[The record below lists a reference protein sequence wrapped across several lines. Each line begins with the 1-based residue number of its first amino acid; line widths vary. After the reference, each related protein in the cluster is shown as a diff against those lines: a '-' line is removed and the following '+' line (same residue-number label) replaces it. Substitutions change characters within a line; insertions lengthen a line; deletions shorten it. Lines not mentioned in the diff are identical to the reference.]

1 MSKEFTKNLGALN
14 GSVKNYVQTK
24 IDLVKLTFLEK
35 STRFISSYFS
45 MQIVILF
52 AMLIIGFVAAAFAV
66 WYGETYHN
74 YFEGLLL
81 AGGLLVLVGILF
93 LILRKRIVTRFVLRN
108 FSDIMYEDETTMANN
123 ATNKSG

>member
-74 YFEGLLL
+74 YYEGLLL
-81 AGGLLVLVGILF
+81 ASGLLVLVGILF

-108 FSDIMYEDETTMANN
+108 FSDIMYEDETTMTNF
-123 ATNKSG
+123 ATNEHD